1 MVSGQPDEL
10 VSRDAERFGT
20 FAAAGG
26 WTFGLLVARS
36 VTKDAEDEPAADG
49 KVSAKAFAERAGC
62 ATGRVDRHW
71 KAWQAAAAD
80 GLVPDAATLTPG
92 AAVELPEADVWPG
105 YYAAPGSSGEKGQR
119 VVAEAEAIG
128 ASHKKALEITGHRPA
143 MRAAILGDRLT
154 AEAAREALLSR
165 PEERAATLAKALAD
179 PEAVKAVKAEQRR
192 ADHLEYVSRVLSE
205 GTAKTPAGQVVS
217 LALSSA
223 QLSDERLARVRS
235 DETDEP
241 DGDAVED
248 AYGFV
253 RELVDRAVQADP
265 DTFVREQRAKFA
277 KTLSATSRNILAID
291 PDDLLAVADET
302 LVERLVELQT
312 RVNDLAAT
320 LRSVCV

>member
-1 MVSGQPDEL
+1 MNGQPKDP

-36 VTKDAEDEPAADG
+36 VTRDEPTGDG
-49 KVSAKAFAERAGC
+49 KVPAKAFAERAGC
-62 ATGRVDRHW
+62 GVARVDRHW
-71 KAWQAAAAD
+71 RAWRAAADD
-80 GLVPDAATLTPG
+80 GLVPDAATLAPG
-92 AAVELPEADVWPG
+92 AETDLPEADLWPA

-128 ASHKKALEITGHRPA
+128 ASHRKALEITGHRPA

-154 AEAAREALLSR
+154 ADAAREALLSR
-165 PEERAATLAKALAD
+165 PEERAATISRALAD
-179 PEAVKAVKAEQRR
+179 PEARKVAKAEQRR
-192 ADHLEYVSRVLSE
+192 ADHLEYVSRVLDE
-205 GTAKTPAGQVVS
+205 GTARTPGGQVVALDLS
-217 LALSSA
+217 PVVLA
-223 QLSDERLARVRS
+223 DERLARVRG
-235 DETDEP
+235 DEP
-241 DGDAVED
+241 GGEAVDD
-248 AYGFV
+248 AYEFV

-265 DTFVREQRAKFA
+265 DAFVREQRAKFA
-277 KTLSATSRNILAID
+277 RTLSATSRNILAID

-302 LVERLVELQT
+302 LVEHLAELQS